1 MKTNIYLA
9 SAAALTLAL
18 GACGSNTAQENT
30 AGSAMENLTSAPED
44 DMANMAMAATPTTAA
59 EFANMA
65 AASDAYE
72 IQSSQMAAT
81 KAGAAGVKTFAAM
94 LVKDHQKSTA
104 DLKAAAGKASP
115 AVMPAPTMN
124 AEQQTNLDALKAAAN
139 GADFDRLY
147 LAQQVP
153 AHEKALAMLQG
164 YATGGDTPAIKDFAS
179 KTAPA
184 VQKHLEEARKMAM
197 AK

>member
-1 MKTNIYLA
+1 MKTKLYLV

-18 GACGSNTAQENT
+18 GACGTNKAEENT
-30 AGSAMENLTSAPED
+30 AGSAMDNLTSAPED

-59 EFANMA
+59 EFSNMA

-81 KAGAAGVKTFAAM
+81 KAGAAGVKSFAAM
-94 LVKDHQKSTA
+94 LVRDHQKSTA

-115 AVMPAPTMN
+115 AVMPAPTLN
-124 AEQQTNLDALKAAAN
+124 AEQQANLDALKAAAN

-184 VQKHLEEARKMAM
+184 VQKHLEEARKMA
-197 AK
+197 AAE

>member
-18 GACGSNTAQENT
+18 GACGTNKAEENT
-30 AGSAMENLTSAPED
+30 AGSAMDNLTSAPED
-44 DMANMAMAATPTTAA
+44 DMANMAMAAMPTTAA

-81 KAGAAGVKTFAAM
+81 KAGAAGVKSFAAM

-115 AVMPAPTMN
+115 AMMPAATMN
-124 AEQQTNLDALKAAAN
+124 AEQQANLDALKAAAN

-147 LAQQVP
+147 LQQQVP

-164 YATGGDTPAIKDFAS
+164 YAAGGDTPAIKDFAA

>member
-1 MKTNIYLA
+1 MKTKFYLA
-9 SAAALTLAL
+9 SAAALTIAL
-18 GACGSNTAQENT
+18 GACGQNDAAENT
-30 AGSAMENLTSAPED
+30 AGSAMENLTTAPED
-44 DMANMAMAATPTTAA
+44 DAGNMAMAAMPTTAA
-59 EFANMA
+59 EFSNMA

-115 AVMPAPTMN
+115 AVMPAAMLN
-124 AEQQTNLDALKAAAN
+124 AEQQANLDALKAAAN

-147 LAQQVP
+147 LQQQVP

-164 YATGGDTPAIKDFAS
+164 YAAGGDTPAIKDFAA

-184 VQKHLEEARKMAM
+184 VEMHLAEARKMAM